1 MLCFLLVLWH
11 WIFNS
16 LRQKVH
22 YQNIQ
27 CSKNPILSFVE
38 FSFAPINGKYFHS
51 NTFSPFP
58 HIIRFCHTHFSASPH
73 LTDHCARG
81 LTVCIHV
88 FVMRNTEC
96 SGQHN
101 KSTFSLP
108 LFMQDSH
115 SLTCTRLN
123 TTMDKRQ
130 SARDAVRMA
139 CGEAKKED
147 LDSVALM

>member
-1 MLCFLLVLWH
+1 MG
-11 WIFNS
+11 
-16 LRQKVH
+16 
-22 YQNIQ
+22 NI
-27 CSKNPILSFVE
+27 SIATL
-38 FSFAPINGKYFHS
+38 
-51 NTFSPFP
+51 FSPFP
-58 HIIRFCHTHFSASPH
+58 HIIRFCHIHFSASPH

-123 TTMDKRQ
+123 ITMDKRQ